1 MSKIRILPEQLANQ
15 IAAGE
20 VVERPA
26 SVVKELLE
34 NCLDAGSTRVEI
46 EIEGGGTRLIRLI
59 DNGEGMDED
68 DLLLCLE
75 RHGTSKIR
83 EAEDLTTIN
92 TLGFRGEAIPSI
104 GSVSN
109 MSISSRVDDSTLGTQ
124 AVVKYGK
131 LQSVHEIGCSRGTI
145 IEIRNLFGNTPA
157 RRKFLRT
164 VRTEL
169 GHIEEAVKNYSL
181 ASPNVTFI
189 LRINEKE
196 VLHLDGS
203 LPIESRL
210 KTLMNYQGEFL
221 EIGTPKIKKARGI
234 HGFLV
239 PPEQPLS
246 GSAKLR
252 LFVNGRAIKD
262 RMLTHAVTEGLRG
275 FLMKGKYPAGLLHV
289 TLPPDEIDVNV
300 HPAKHEIR
308 FRNSRDVHTMVTTTV
323 MDAMKDH
330 QGNIQSNMFGGVT
343 QKVSPI
349 PLDCDPFSQAND
361 SYVSIP
367 PAENPASPA
376 KMAEQETLY
385 TTANSGV
392 EAIKSQTVS
401 ESIAPISIP
410 EPVMSKQDSEEL
422 NHKIKETDIKQAVEQ
437 ITELAAVPH
446 TEAPQ
451 TETISRHSSNLQSE
465 KVPTLSPP
473 NGNHDLQ
480 IIGQL
485 NNLYILCQNELG
497 LLVIDQHAAHERL
510 LFEELRTQF
519 LTGKLASQNLLF
531 PETVELSIFQTQ
543 LVEKNIEQL
552 ERIGFSIRDFGGNSF
567 VISAIPALAGQT
579 GASALFY
586 DILDQFGSESNRSS
600 SGANRLDDILASLA
614 CKAAVKAG
622 HALSHIE
629 IEALLKRMAKADLFS
644 HCPHGR
650 PVLKHFNQKDL
661 KKWFHRT

>member
-34 NCLDAGSTRVEI
+34 NCLDAGSTRIEI
-46 EIEGGGTRLIRLI
+46 EIEGGGTRLIRII

-83 EAEDLTTIN
+83 DAEDLTTIN

-109 MSISSRVDDSTLGTQ
+109 MSISSRVEGSTLGTQ

-169 GHIEEAVKNYSL
+169 GHIEEVVKNYSL
-181 ASPNVTFI
+181 ASPDVTFI

-221 EIGTPKIKKARGI
+221 EIGTAKIKKDRGL

-239 PPEQPLS
+239 PPAQPLS

-262 RMLTHAVTEGLRG
+262 RMLTHAVAEGLRG

-289 TLPPDEIDVNV
+289 TLPPEEIDVNV

-308 FRNSRDVHTMVTTTV
+308 FRNSRDVHTLVTTAV
-323 MDAMKDH
+323 MESMKNH
-330 QGNIQSNMFGGVT
+330 QGNIQSNMFGGTT
-343 QKVSPI
+343 QIVSQV
-349 PLDCDPFSQAND
+349 PLDRDPFSHVND

-367 PAENPASPA
+367 PSENQISQVKIAER
-376 KMAEQETLY
+376 ETPY
-385 TTANSGV
+385 TTINRDEEV
-392 EAIKSQTVS
+392 VTSQTVS
-401 ESIAPISIP
+401 ETIAPVSISKP
-410 EPVMSKQDSEEL
+410 GSSKQSIEQL
-422 NHKIKETDIKQAVEQ
+422 NLKTVETDFEQ
-437 ITELAAVPH
+437 DVGQKVAIPAVPH
-446 TEAPQ
+446 VDTPQ
-451 TETISRHSSNLQSE
+451 TETVSI
-465 KVPTLSPP
+465 SPP
-473 NGNHDLQ
+473 TPQNQGMPTISPPSGNHDLQ

-485 NNLYILCQNELG
+485 NNLYILCQNEHG

-519 LTGKLASQNLLF
+519 LTGNLVSQSLLF

-552 ERIGFSIRDFGGNSF
+552 ERMGFSIRDFGGNSF

-586 DILDQFGSESNRSS
+586 DILDQFGSENNRSS

-650 PVLKHFNQKDL
+650 PVLKQFNQSDI